1 MIYLAVALGGALG
14 ALSRF
19 GIGQWL
25 ADSGYAHLHPAT
37 FLVNVIGALLIG
49 ILFIG
54 AERFTLSE
62 PARLGIS
69 VGFLG
74 AFTTFSAFSLD
85 TVTLLQNAAYL
96 KASLNIGLNLFASI
110 GATFIGFLLVRNLAP
125 MA

>member
-1 MIYLAVALGGALG
+1 VIYLAVAIGGALG

-19 GIGQWL
+19 GMGQWL

-49 ILFIG
+49 ILFVG

-62 PARLGIS
+62 PARLGMS

-74 AFTTFSAFSLD
+74 AFTTFSAFSLQLLTD
-85 TVTLLQNAAYL
+85 IQEGEVLRAVSYAAATVFLCLIS
-96 KASLNIGLNLFASI
+96 SLVGVELARSI
-110 GATFIGFLLVRNLAP
+110 FD
-125 MA
+125 

>member
-19 GIGQWL
+19 GIGQWM

-37 FLVNVIGALLIG
+37 FVVNVIGALLIG
-49 ILFIG
+49 ILFVG

-62 PARLGIS
+62 PARLGLS

-74 AFTTFSAFSLD
+74 AFTTFSAFSLQLLTD
-85 TVTLLQNAAYL
+85 IQDGQVLRAVFYASATV
-96 KASLNIGLNLFASI
+96 
-110 GATFIGFLLVRNLAP
+110 FICLISCLVGMELTRSVFD
-125 MA
+125 

>member
-1 MIYLAVALGGALG
+1 MIYLAVAMGGALG

-49 ILFIG
+49 ILFVG
-54 AERFTLSE
+54 AERYTLSE
-62 PARLGIS
+62 PARLGMS

-74 AFTTFSAFSLD
+74 AFTTFSAFSLQLLTD
-85 TVTLLQNAAYL
+85 IQEGQVLRAMSDAAATV
-96 KASLNIGLNLFASI
+96 
-110 GATFIGFLLVRNLAP
+110 FLCLISCLVGMELARSVFD
-125 MA
+125 

>member
-49 ILFIG
+49 VLFVG

-62 PARLGIS
+62 PARLGMS

-74 AFTTFSAFSLD
+74 AFTTFSAFSLQLLTD
-85 TVTLLQNAAYL
+85 IQEGQVLRAVIYSSATVLLCL
-96 KASLNIGLNLFASI
+96 ISC
-110 GATFIGFLLVRNLAP
+110 LVGMELARSVFD
-125 MA
+125 

>member
-1 MIYLAVALGGALG
+1 MIYLAVAMGGALG

-49 ILFIG
+49 VLFIG

-62 PARLGIS
+62 PARLGMS

-74 AFTTFSAFSLD
+74 AFTTFSAFSLQLLTD
-85 TVTLLQNAAYL
+85 IQEGQVLRAVSYAAATV
-96 KASLNIGLNLFASI
+96 
-110 GATFIGFLLVRNLAP
+110 FLCVISCSVGMELARSVFD
-125 MA
+125 

>member
-19 GIGQWL
+19 GIGQWM

-49 ILFIG
+49 ILFVG

-62 PARLGIS
+62 PARLGLS

-74 AFTTFSAFSLD
+74 AFTTFSAFSLQLLTD
-85 TVTLLQNAAYL
+85 IQDGQVLRAVFYASATV
-96 KASLNIGLNLFASI
+96 
-110 GATFIGFLLVRNLAP
+110 FICLISCLVGMELTRSVFD
-125 MA
+125 

>member
-49 ILFIG
+49 ILFVG

-62 PARLGIS
+62 PARLGMS

-74 AFTTFSAFSLD
+74 HLPRFQRFHCNFSRIFRRGRSACRVLRRCYGVPLPISC
-85 TVTLLQNAAYL
+85 
-96 KASLNIGLNLFASI
+96 
-110 GATFIGFLLVRNLAP
+110 LVGMELARSVFD
-125 MA
+125 

>member
-1 MIYLAVALGGALG
+1 MIYLAVAMGGALG

-49 ILFIG
+49 ILFVG
-54 AERFTLSE
+54 AERYTLSE
-62 PARLGIS
+62 PARLGMS

-74 AFTTFSAFSLD
+74 AFTTFSASSLQLLTD
-85 TVTLLQNAAYL
+85 IQEGQVLRAMSYAAATVFLCLISCLVGMELAR
-96 KASLNIGLNLFASI
+96 SI
-110 GATFIGFLLVRNLAP
+110 FD
-125 MA
+125 

>member
-1 MIYLAVALGGALG
+1 M
-14 ALSRF
+14 
-19 GIGQWL
+19 

-74 AFTTFSAFSLD
+74 ALTKFSAFSLQLLTD
-85 TVTLLQNAAYL
+85 IQEGQVLRAVSYATATV
-96 KASLNIGLNLFASI
+96 
-110 GATFIGFLLVRNLAP
+110 FLCLISCLVGMELARSVFD
-125 MA
+125 